1 MQLEH
6 PDLYR
11 NAAMPLALHRELSAV
26 TLELEMANAAW
37 NKAADSL
44 STPADA

>member
-6 PDLYR
+6 PGLYDD
-11 NAAMPLALHRELSAV
+11 AARPLALQRELSAV
-26 TLELEMANAAW
+26 TSELEMANVAW

-44 STPADA
+44 SAPADA

>member
-6 PDLYR
+6 PNLYDD
-11 NAAMPLALHRELSAV
+11 AARPLALHRELLAV
-26 TLELEMANAAW
+26 TSELEMANVAW

-44 STPADA
+44 STPAEA